1 MAAVAG
7 SSSSSSST
15 GAGST
20 AAPFAL
26 DVTPTPEQV
35 LKLLDAAPDG
45 TIADSRTLVASSL
58 PASASTS
65 ASTAAASTGT
75 HAFKQQAAWQLG
87 LQGVLNS
94 LASREMVA
102 YANHDELSYALTPEG
117 TQIVAD
123 GSHEARLWHALPADA
138 AQGLSIDALREKLGA
153 ASLKVGQ
160 GNAMKKK
167 WIVKLPDGTFA
178 RNPAVSEIADETR
191 AELESIA
198 RTGQLPG
205 GAADAKKVAE
215 LKKRTLISQQK
226 LVYFSIKKGPAFA
239 LTVEKLET
247 DLTAEMIASGAW
259 KKAPF
264 KKYNFDAEG
273 AVPAHGALHPLLKV
287 REEFR
292 NIFFEMGFSE
302 MPTNRFVESS
312 FWCFDS
318 LFVPQ
323 QHAARDMQDT
333 FFIRDP
339 PAAKHIPED
348 YLERVSTVH
357 STGSHGSTG
366 YKYPFSREVTEKLV
380 LRTHTTAVSAA
391 MLYKLA
397 NQPGGFQPAK
407 LFSIDRVFRNEAVD
421 ATHLAEF
428 HQVEGVVADYNITLG
443 DLIGFMQIFFSKMGV
458 TDLRFKPAY
467 NPYTEPSLEIFSY
480 HKGLKK
486 WVEIGNSGMFRPEML
501 RPMGLPEG
509 VNVLGWGLSLERP
522 TMIRYGI
529 NNIRELV
536 GHKVPIESVVQASAV
551 RFS

>member
-1 MAAVAG
+1 MAANTGTAGAAASAG
-7 SSSSSSST
+7 SGS
-15 GAGST
+15 GAAS
-20 AAPFAL
+20 APFSL
-26 DVTPTPEQV
+26 ITTPTQEQV
-35 LKLLDAAPDG
+35 LKLVNEAANG
-45 TIADSRTLVASSL
+45 KIEDSRTLVAA
-58 PASASTS
+58 PAAD
-65 ASTAAASTGT
+65 AAGQDTGA
-75 HAFKQQAAWQLG
+75 AFKQRAQWQLT

-94 LASREMVA
+94 LSSREMIT
-102 YANHDELSYALTPEG
+102 YSNHDELSFALTSEG
-117 TQIVAD
+117 AQIVTE
-123 GSHEARLWHALPADA
+123 GSHEARLWNALPADST
-138 AQGLSIDALREKLGA
+138 QGLSIDALKEKIGA
-153 ASLKVGQ
+153 GSLKVGQ

-178 RNPAVSEIADETR
+178 RNPAVSEIADDTR
-191 AELESIA
+191 ADLQHVA
-198 RTGQLPG
+198 RTGQPPAG
-205 GAADAKKVAE
+205 DAKKVAE

-226 LVYFSIKKGPAFA
+226 LLYFSIAKGPAFA
-239 LTVEKLET
+239 LQVEKLET
-247 DLTAEMIASGAW
+247 DLTAEMLSSGAW

-357 STGSHGSTG
+357 SRGAYGSTG

-391 MLYKLA
+391 MLYKIA
-397 NQPGGFQPAK
+397 NQPGGFKPAK

-428 HQVEGVVADYNITLG
+428 HQVEGVVADYNTTLG

-501 RPMGLPEG
+501 RPMGLPDG

-529 NNIRELV
+529 NNIRDLV
-536 GHKVPIESVVQASAV
+536 GHKVPIESVVAASAV